1 MALITPVEIS
11 CDESGFTGNKMLDP
25 KQTHFTYASHDLSR
39 VEADGLVAE
48 ARRKFR
54 VQMPELKASKL
65 LKSENGRLLLE
76 HVLAQME
83 GRYIST
89 IYEKRLSLACKLFE
103 YIYEPVLQRN
113 NALFYKNNTHRFV
126 AMYIYMQMLQTP
138 VQTLA
143 EEFESFMRSLNPEDA
158 PNLLHYTPGLEPDP
172 LIGQVLRFAK
182 GYNVII
188 ARETAHLR
196 NTDDQGKWVLDL
208 SASAVFSHL
217 AEWGERHPLLKV
229 TCDDSKPLRAISG
242 FMDVMINRPEQ
253 RVFEGFGKRRPL
265 TWNMTGSLGFASS
278 DTHSGVQLADLI
290 AGVTRVIP
298 QAGCDKKL
306 MPLAEMV
313 IPHLHEDCIMPDFE
327 HIDLKRDEVAVNWLV
342 LEELASRAD
351 DGRDPLEGMEAVFHF
366 AHLTLP
372 DFRASSGL

>member
-1 MALITPVEIS
+1 MALIIPTEIS
-11 CDESGFTGNKMLDP
+11 CDESGFTGNRMLDP
-25 KQTHFTYASHDLSR
+25 SQTHFTYASHDLSQA
-39 VEADGLVAE
+39 EADNLVST
-48 ARRKFR
+48 ARRKFK

-65 LKSENGRLLLE
+65 LKSANGRELLAYVLE
-76 HVLAQME
+76 QME
-83 GRYIST
+83 GRYIAT

-138 VQTLA
+138 VQTLVQ
-143 EEFESFMRSLNPEDA
+143 EFEAFMRSLDPEDA
-158 PNLLHYTPGLEPDP
+158 PGLLHYSPGTEPDP
-172 LIGQVLRFAK
+172 LIGQVLRFAR
-182 GYNVII
+182 GYNIVI

-196 NTDDQGKWVLDL
+196 DTDDQGKWVLDL

-217 AEWGERHPLLKV
+217 AEWGERHALLEV

-265 TWNMTGSLGFASS
+265 TWTMSGSINFASS
-278 DTHSGVQLADLI
+278 DTHNGVQLADLV

-298 QAGCDKKL
+298 LVGENL
-306 MPLAEMV
+306 ELSRLAELV
-313 IPHLHEDCIMPDFE
+313 FPHLHEDCIMPDFE
-327 HIDLKRDEVAVNWLV
+327 HIDLGRDEVAVNWLV

-351 DGRDPLEGMEAVFHF
+351 RGDDALEGMEAIFHF
-366 AHLTLP
+366 AHQTLP
-372 DFRASSGL
+372 AFRASSGL

>member
-1 MALITPVEIS
+1 
-11 CDESGFTGNKMLDP
+11 MLDP
-25 KQTHFTYASHDLSR
+25 SQTHFTYASHDLSQA
-39 VEADGLVAE
+39 EADNLVST
-48 ARRKFR
+48 ARRKFK

-65 LKSENGRLLLE
+65 LKSANGRELLAYVLE
-76 HVLAQME
+76 QME
-83 GRYIST
+83 GRYIAT

-138 VQTLA
+138 VQTLVQ
-143 EEFESFMRSLNPEDA
+143 EFEAFMRSLDPEDA
-158 PNLLHYTPGLEPDP
+158 PGLLHYSPGTEPDP
-172 LIGQVLRFAK
+172 LIGQVLRFAR
-182 GYNVII
+182 GYNIVI

-196 NTDDQGKWVLDL
+196 DTDDQGKWVLDL

-217 AEWGERHPLLKV
+217 AEWGERHALLEV

-265 TWNMTGSLGFASS
+265 TWTMSGSINFASS
-278 DTHSGVQLADLI
+278 DTHNGVQLADLV

-298 QAGCDKKL
+298 LVGENL
-306 MPLAEMV
+306 ELSRLAELV
-313 IPHLHEDCIMPDFE
+313 FPHLHEDCIMPDFE
-327 HIDLKRDEVAVNWLV
+327 HIDLGRDEVAVNWLV

-351 DGRDPLEGMEAVFHF
+351 RGDDALEGMEAIFHF
-366 AHLTLP
+366 AHQTLP
-372 DFRASSGL
+372 AFRASSGL

>member
-1 MALITPVEIS
+1 MALIIPTEIS
-11 CDESGFTGNKMLDP
+11 CDESGFTGNRMLDP
-25 KQTHFTYASHDLSR
+25 SQTHFTYASHDLSQA
-39 VEADGLVAE
+39 EADNLVST
-48 ARRKFR
+48 ARRKFK

-65 LKSENGRLLLE
+65 LKSANGRELLAYVLE
-76 HVLAQME
+76 QME
-83 GRYIST
+83 GRYIAT

-138 VQTLA
+138 VQTLVQ
-143 EEFESFMRSLNPEDA
+143 EFEAFMRSLDPEDA
-158 PNLLHYTPGLEPDP
+158 PGLLHYSPGTEPDP
-172 LIGQVLRFAK
+172 LIGQVLRFAR
-182 GYNVII
+182 GYNIVI

-196 NTDDQGKWVLDL
+196 DTDDQGKWVLDL

-217 AEWGERHPLLKV
+217 AEWGERHALLEV

-265 TWNMTGSLGFASS
+265 TWNMSGSINFASS
-278 DTHSGVQLADLI
+278 DTHNGVQLADLV

-298 QAGCDKKL
+298 LVGENL
-306 MPLAEMV
+306 ELSRLAELV
-313 IPHLHEDCIMPDFE
+313 FPHLHEDCIMPDFE
-327 HIDLKRDEVAVNWLV
+327 HIDLGRDEVAVNWLV

-351 DGRDPLEGMEAVFHF
+351 RGDDALEGMEAIFHF
-366 AHLTLP
+366 AHQTLP
-372 DFRASSGL
+372 AFRASSGL

>member
-1 MALITPVEIS
+1 MALIIPTEIS
-11 CDESGFTGNKMLDP
+11 CDESGFTGNRMLDP
-25 KQTHFTYASHDLSR
+25 SQTHFTYASHDLSQA
-39 VEADGLVAE
+39 EADNLVST
-48 ARRKFR
+48 ARRKFK

-65 LKSENGRLLLE
+65 LKSANGRELLANVLE
-76 HVLAQME
+76 QME
-83 GRYIST
+83 GRYIAT

-138 VQTLA
+138 VQTLVQ
-143 EEFESFMRSLNPEDA
+143 EFEAFMRSLDPEDA
-158 PNLLHYTPGLEPDP
+158 PGLLHYSPGTEPDP
-172 LIGQVLRFAK
+172 LIGQVLRFAR
-182 GYNVII
+182 GYNIVI

-196 NTDDQGKWVLDL
+196 DTDDQGKWVLDL

-217 AEWGERHPLLKV
+217 AEWGERHALLEV

-265 TWNMTGSLGFASS
+265 TWNMSGSINFASS
-278 DTHSGVQLADLI
+278 DTHNGVQLADLV

-298 QAGCDKKL
+298 LVGENL
-306 MPLAEMV
+306 ELSRLAELV
-313 IPHLHEDCIMPDFE
+313 FPHLHEDCIMPDFE
-327 HIDLKRDEVAVNWLV
+327 HIDLGRDEVAVNWLV

-351 DGRDPLEGMEAVFHF
+351 RGDDALEGMEAIFHF
-366 AHLTLP
+366 AHQTLP
-372 DFRASSGL
+372 AFRASSGL